1 MFINAIGH
9 YLPEQLIPNDYF
21 LNVNGLSDEW
31 IHSRTGI
38 KSRRKA
44 ASSENTN
51 TMAVDAVKAA
61 MLKLPYDIKDV
72 DLIIGASYSPY
83 DTVVTIPHLVQNTFD
98 IDGAQAV
105 YISSACSSFI
115 NAMEIVEGYFATG
128 KASKALVIASEHNTA
143 YSDET
148 DEKSGHLWGDGAA
161 AVFVSKEQLN
171 PNEGEVKGIYT
182 KGLGNV
188 GKAVEA
194 VYLHPGEEGL
204 VMPFGKDVFIHA
216 CQYMSDAL
224 SQILTRNKLSF
235 SDLDYIIPHQANM
248 RIINHIAKNLNYP
261 VEQVLTNIETLGN
274 TGSASTLIVLS
285 QNIDKM
291 KKDDMVGFTVFG
303 GGYSAGS
310 MLVQF

>member
-21 LNVNGLSDEW
+21 LNVNGLSNEW
-31 IHSRTGI
+31 IFSRTGI
-38 KSRRKA
+38 KSRTKA

-51 TMAVDAVKAA
+51 TMAVDAVKTA
-61 MLKLPYDIKDV
+61 MTKLPYDIKDV

-83 DTVVTIPHLVQNTFD
+83 DTVVTISHIVQQTFD

-115 NAMEIVEGYFATG
+115 NAMEIVEGYFAIG
-128 KASKALVIASEHNTA
+128 KASKALVITSEHNTA

-161 AVFVSKEQLN
+161 AIFVSKEQIK
-171 PNEGEVKGIYT
+171 PNEGQIKDLYT
-182 KGLGNV
+182 RGLGNI
-188 GKAVEA
+188 GKATEA
-194 VYLHPGEEGL
+194 VYLHPRKEGL
-204 VMPFGKDVFIHA
+204 VMPNGKDVFINA

-224 SQILTRNKLSF
+224 GQILTRNNLSF
-235 SDLDYIIPHQANM
+235 SDLSYIIPHQANM
-248 RIINHIAKNLNYP
+248 RIIKHISKSLSYP
-261 VEQVLTNIETLGN
+261 EEQVLTNIETLGN
-274 TGSASTLIVLS
+274 TGCASTLIVLS

-291 KKDDMVGFTVFG
+291 EKDSLVGFTVFG

-310 MLVQF
+310 MLVKF